1 MEQLGTVFQS
11 LWQIVLNVGEL
22 AVQLLLL
29 AMHWSLLIAWV
40 AWWLLGV
47 NWTRVWPCCGVRLGA
62 ASLINSGERLGVV
75 ANCPQRLHARFYH
88 APKLLVATGCG
99 RHAQR
104 PGILLRLAARTLPLG
119 TSGDQSRSSGSRSR
133 GTWPPS
139 LIQCYKV

>member
-47 NWTRVWPCCGVRLGA
+47 NWTRVWPALARGAWVPLALLIVVSALVWSRIAPSDFTLGFITLPNFWWQLGA
-62 ASLINSGERLGVV
+62 VGMLSALAFFCGWLQGLCHWAPPEINLDPP
-75 ANCPQRLHARFYH
+75 AH
-88 APKLLVATGCG
+88 AP
-99 RHAQR
+99 
-104 PGILLRLAARTLPLG
+104 AAHG
-119 TSGDQSRSSGSRSR
+119 HHH
-133 GTWPPS
+133 
-139 LIQCYKV
+139 